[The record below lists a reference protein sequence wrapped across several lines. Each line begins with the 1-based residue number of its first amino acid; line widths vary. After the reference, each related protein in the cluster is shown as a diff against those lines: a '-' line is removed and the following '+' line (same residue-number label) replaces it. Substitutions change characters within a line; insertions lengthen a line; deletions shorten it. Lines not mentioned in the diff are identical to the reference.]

1 MKLFRSKVWSVADI
15 GCLKWS
21 CILFGMLA
29 GAFLS
34 DFTKRHVWLFL
45 IAAILLAV
53 KPTLSYFTN
62 NGQHREHEEARW
74 QA

>member
-34 DFTKRHVWLFL
+34 DFTKRHVWLFV

-53 KPTLSYFTN
+53 KPALSYFAAGPSAKEPSATD
-62 NGQHREHEEARW
+62 NG
-74 QA
+74 